1 MTAQLASQR
10 LQMNWASRGVMSD
23 PATQDVTY
31 SAQRADEVAI
41 RLATLTREILV
52 LGDDETETAERL
64 AAETQQ
70 ISLLR
75 HAQILAPL
83 NGTLWRLGV
92 SDGERVMA
100 GDLVAEIVDCSAA
113 FLTVAIPQDRVP
125 DIIPGGEVHFR
136 LVGESAERKGRVETI
151 MGATLSRAERH
162 LAAVP
167 APERAATATVLVH
180 IDAER
185 GGCMVGRAAR
195 VRLPAE
201 GRWFGHLFDRF
212 L

>member
-1 MTAQLASQR
+1 
-10 LQMNWASRGVMSD
+10 
-23 PATQDVTY
+23 
-31 SAQRADEVAI
+31 
-41 RLATLTREILV
+41 
-52 LGDDETETAERL
+52 
-64 AAETQQ
+64 
-70 ISLLR
+70 
-75 HAQILAPL
+75 
-83 NGTLWRLGV
+83 
-92 SDGERVMA
+92 MA
-100 GDLVAEIVDCSAA
+100 GDLVAEIVDCSTA
-113 FLTVAIPQDRVP
+113 FLTVAVPQDRVP

-136 LVGESAERKGRVETI
+136 LVVNRRNARAGSRVI

-185 GGCMVGRAAR
+185 GGCIVGRTAR

-201 GRWFGHLFDRF
+201 GRWFGHFFDRF